1 MMSVPL
7 AALGALATLQISGAT
22 LNIYS
27 GIGIILLVGLVTKN
41 AILLVDFANQERAR
55 GTDLVPAMI
64 GAGAI
69 RFRPILMTSVT
80 SILGAVPLAFAS
92 GAGAES
98 RRQIGL
104 AIVGG
109 LTFST
114 VFTLLVVPVVY
125 IAVVKVAERMG
136 LNTIPPAVELDIEV
150 VREADEAAAAAAA
163 GS

>member
-1 MMSVPL
+1 
-7 AALGALATLQISGAT
+7 
-22 LNIYS
+22 
-27 GIGIILLVGLVTKN
+27 
-41 AILLVDFANQERAR
+41 
-55 GTDLVPAMI
+55 
-64 GAGAI
+64 
-69 RFRPILMTSVT
+69 MTSVT
-80 SILGAVPLAFAS
+80 SILGAVPLALAV

-98 RRQIGL
+98 RRQIGT

-125 IAVVKVAERMG
+125 IVVVRVAERMG

-150 VREADEAAAAAAA
+150 ERGDADEASAAAAA